1 MHLKPYAIMIV
12 QLLCYIFSCYIYVV
26 ATSSLKHA
34 ENIKLLSSTLSIQKE
49 YILDIK
55 ERSRKEKQL
64 YFTDYLRN
72 LFKEISLYD
81 ADKSLVADDRTT
93 SEDVKTRLA
102 SVHILYRNIRKYKRD
117 DLIIKKLL
125 IDLRS

>member
-1 MHLKPYAIMIV
+1 MIV

-81 ADKSLVADDRTT
+81 ADKSLLTDDRTT
-93 SEDVKTRLA
+93 SEDVITRLA

-117 DLIIKKLL
+117 DLIIKKL
-125 IDLRS
+125 